1 MKERIDVRTIMTGN
15 DGKLFLHVNNEP
27 VLLAEVKEY
36 EIKANF
42 ANIEYK
48 PVGDVQQY
56 AIPDKVKF
64 TLNFTGAGIRDDLTI
79 APLLKSIKET
89 GAIPTYDFQASAARN
104 TDGKEQRLV
113 LKLCLPDGDFDLM
126 TLKAGEVVTRQQS
139 FVVNEVPYF
148 IDWIDGSK

>member
-27 VLLAEVKEY
+27 VLLAEIKEY

-64 TLNFTGAGIRDDLTI
+64 TLNFTGAVIRDDLTI
-79 APLLKSIKET
+79 VCRTEILI
-89 GAIPTYDFQASAARN
+89 
-104 TDGKEQRLV
+104 
-113 LKLCLPDGDFDLM
+113 
-126 TLKAGEVVTRQQS
+126 
-139 FVVNEVPYF
+139 
-148 IDWIDGSK
+148 